1 MNGENYSDVSS
12 HSQET
17 EEADVCETNIDFSL
31 FRDYKISLSNKL
43 GSGG

>member
-1 MNGENYSDVSS
+1 MNGENHSDVSS

-17 EEADVCETNIDFSL
+17 EEADVYQTDIDFSL
-31 FRDYKISLSNKL
+31 FSDYKISLSNKL